1 MYGQVVPWYQ
11 VPFYNQ
17 LSVDKYTFLRFRHS
31 CLQTWTAKF
40 DLKIY
45 LNTLIFLFII
55 YPETPHSSEDEDDN
69 ESDGDEGFKETV
81 NAEGRFVHYAQK
93 KHKQHK

>member
-1 MYGQVVPWYQ
+1 MLTRAVV
-11 VPFYNQ
+11 
-17 LSVDKYTFLRFRHS
+17 SCKHELRM
-31 CLQTWTAKF
+31 KF
-40 DLKIY
+40 DLKVY

-55 YPETPHSSEDEDDN
+55 YPEKPHSNEDDN
-69 ESDGDEGFKETV
+69 ESDGDEGLNENV